1 MTLPAFAVV
10 PAMNAGA
17 WFAQQQPPGGNVDGG
32 GQGEDFGKSSP
43 VGLLLLLLFLV
54 AVAFLV
60 RSMTKHLKR
69 IPAGFDEPVESDST
83 GAPSDSRTAA
93 MTTSLRRRGRPETE
107 RANVAEVDQ
116 RSCRWGHGPVVG
128 SAVVT
133 ADRRRRTGRS
143 VAPGSRRRAVRGPS
157 RGLVRPS
164 ARTVGRAAHRHGHGR
179 PTGPA
184 RWPASINSA

>member
-69 IPAGFDEPVESDST
+69 IPASFDEPVESDST
-83 GAPSDSRTAA
+83 RGTERQSDGGDDDIPAEAGTAGDGAGE
-93 MTTSLRRRGRPETE
+93 RRG
-107 RANVAEVDQ
+107 
-116 RSCRWGHGPVVG
+116 S
-128 SAVVT
+128 
-133 ADRRRRTGRS
+133 
-143 VAPGSRRRAVRGPS
+143 
-157 RGLVRPS
+157 
-164 ARTVGRAAHRHGHGR
+164 
-179 PTGPA
+179 
-184 RWPASINSA
+184 